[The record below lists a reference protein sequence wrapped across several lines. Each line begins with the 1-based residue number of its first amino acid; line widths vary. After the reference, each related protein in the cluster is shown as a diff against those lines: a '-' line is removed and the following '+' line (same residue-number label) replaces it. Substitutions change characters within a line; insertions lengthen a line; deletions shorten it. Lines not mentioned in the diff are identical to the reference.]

1 MEGALLGVSE
11 GALEGILESIKLGT
25 NEGSDE
31 YNALGRTE
39 WDSEGIKEIP
49 LLGLKDNIIDGVR

>member
-31 YNALGRTE
+31 FNALGITE
-39 WDSEGIKEIP
+39 
-49 LLGLKDNIIDGVR
+49 

>member
-11 GALEGILESIKLGT
+11 GALEGILESMKLGT

-31 YNALGRTE
+31 YTALGINE
-39 WDSEGIKEIP
+39 
-49 LLGLKDNIIDGVR
+49 

>member
-25 NEGSDE
+25 NEGSDK
-31 YNALGRTE
+31 YSALSITE
-39 WDSEGIKEIP
+39 SDSEGIK
-49 LLGLKDNIIDGVR
+49 